1 MSTTTELSPDV
12 VKALCSLPAALDGIS
27 GMQSQ
32 LDQIISGQE
41 TLWTTVSPLWKL
53 VNDIEIKQKQ
63 MDDRIAALEA
73 GGSPRRGDAASSDTP
88 MDIHVNN
95 GVPQSWSDV
104 PAEDASAA
112 PAGGTTPPYEYQSG
126 KRPPSP
132 LTTRC
137 VRPRRTDWNFTV
149 VGPRSCATG
158 TVEAAA
164 SCTNQGGGRPPSP
177 EQCSKRD
184 AQTTSNKN
192 QGDGEP
198 ASRQATFWAFLAD
211 PTWQAQAAKLLERDD
226 EAIKCVG
233 CNIWLNGPRQYDD
246 HLKGRYH
253 RKKSQQAG
261 RG

>member
-41 TLWTTVSPLWKL
+41 TVKKQ

-137 VRPRRTDWNFTV
+137 VRPRRTDWNFTA

-226 EAIKCVG
+226 EAIK
-233 CNIWLNGPRQYDD
+233 
-246 HLKGRYH
+246 
-253 RKKSQQAG
+253 
-261 RG
+261 

>member
-12 VKALCSLPAALDGIS
+12 VKALCSLPAALAGIS

-32 LDQIISGQE
+32 LDQIISGQD
-41 TLWTTVSPLWKL
+41 TVKKQ

-137 VRPRRTDWNFTV
+137 VRPRRTDWNFTAF
-149 VGPRSCATG
+149 GPRSCATG
-158 TVEAAA
+158 TLEAAA

-192 QGDGEP
+192 QGDGGP
-198 ASRQATFWAFLAD
+198 PTSRSAT
-211 PTWQAQAAKLLERDD
+211 PTPVGDTSPRPRGRVMETR
-226 EAIKCVG
+226 EAPVACGTRCATSK
-233 CNIWLNGPRQYDD
+233 
-246 HLKGRYH
+246 
-253 RKKSQQAG
+253 
-261 RG
+261 RGTIEGSKQRCFAH

>member
-12 VKALCSLPAALDGIS
+12 VKALCSLPAALAGIS

-41 TLWTTVSPLWKL
+41 TLWTTGSPLWKL

-126 KRPPSP
+126 KRPPPP
-132 LTTRC
+132 LVTRC
-137 VRPRRTDWNFTV
+137 VIPRRTDWNFTAF
-149 VGPRSCATG
+149 GPRSCATG
-158 TVEAAA
+158 TLEAAA
-164 SCTNQGGGRPPSP
+164 SCTNQGGGRPPPSP
-177 EQCSKRD
+177 EQGTITRAASSG
-184 AQTTSNKN
+184 ASPT
-192 QGDGEP
+192 DG
-198 ASRQATFWAFLAD
+198 RR
-211 PTWQAQAAKLLERDD
+211 AA
-226 EAIKCVG
+226 
-233 CNIWLNGPRQYDD
+233 
-246 HLKGRYH
+246 
-253 RKKSQQAG
+253 
-261 RG
+261 